1 MATLEERKAKRREQK
16 KLYKREE
23 RARENAEKAKTH
35 ARILHL
41 RANYSKKRPRADDDD
56 AEDAQPAAAPRAPAV
71 RPVVPP
77 ARPLTATPSRRRRT
91 KKGDGRALSR

>member
-16 KLYKREE
+16 KLYKQEE
-23 RARENAEKAKTH
+23 RARQNAEKAKTYD
-35 ARILHL
+35 RILHL
-41 RANYSKKRPRADDDD
+41 RANYSQKRLRADDDD
-56 AEDAQPAAAPRAPAV
+56 AEDAQPAAAPQAPAA

-91 KKGDGRALSR
+91 PSRD